1 MIYFLISIC
10 CIFCAIII
18 ILCLIISKKKSQ
30 IEQMQNTFLK
40 MNSSNIIDIRDR
52 NSYVMGHI
60 PQAINI
66 EEYDLLFN
74 TNKYLNKNSIYYIYC
89 DLGNRSGQLAMK
101 LRKDGYN
108 VINIEGGYHNYLL
121 RK

>member
-1 MIYFLISIC
+1 MNIDINSI
-10 CIFCAIII
+10 
-18 ILCLIISKKKSQ
+18 
-30 IEQMQNTFLK
+30 LK

-108 VINIEGGYHNYLL
+108 VINIECGYHNYLL
-121 RK
+121 SK

>member
-1 MIYFLISIC
+1 MNIDINSI
-10 CIFCAIII
+10 
-18 ILCLIISKKKSQ
+18 
-30 IEQMQNTFLK
+30 LK

-121 RK
+121 SK

>member
-1 MIYFLISIC
+1 MNIDSI
-10 CIFCAIII
+10 
-18 ILCLIISKKKSQ
+18 
-30 IEQMQNTFLK
+30 LK

-101 LRKDGYN
+101 LRKNGYN

>member
-1 MIYFLISIC
+1 MNIDINSI
-10 CIFCAIII
+10 
-18 ILCLIISKKKSQ
+18 
-30 IEQMQNTFLK
+30 LK

-108 VINIEGGYHNYLL
+108 VINIEGGYHNV
-121 RK
+121 

>member
-1 MIYFLISIC
+1 MNIDINSI
-10 CIFCAIII
+10 
-18 ILCLIISKKKSQ
+18 
-30 IEQMQNTFLK
+30 LK

-101 LRKDGYN
+101 LRKNGYN

>member
-1 MIYFLISIC
+1 MNIDINSI
-10 CIFCAIII
+10 
-18 ILCLIISKKKSQ
+18 
-30 IEQMQNTFLK
+30 LK

>member
-1 MIYFLISIC
+1 
-10 CIFCAIII
+10 
-18 ILCLIISKKKSQ
+18 
-30 IEQMQNTFLK
+30 

>member
-1 MIYFLISIC
+1 MNIDINSI
-10 CIFCAIII
+10 
-18 ILCLIISKKKSQ
+18 
-30 IEQMQNTFLK
+30 LK

-89 DLGNRSGQLAMK
+89 DLGNRSGQLAMR